1 MYQFYLMAWWSYIIF
16 IDAVLSLKTGR
27 STVFNRRLP
36 RLVTISCGFWCL
48 FELEN
53 VRLQN
58 WFYINV
64 PSSEAV
70 RFSGYFLAFG
80 TVIPAIYLTAELIGS
95 ILPPLA
101 IRPFR
106 LRRYGTYAV
115 PLGIFCLLFSLA
127 FPVYCFS
134 LAWVFLAFIIDG
146 YNYRKGY
153 ASLAGELERG
163 SLNRIAAVA
172 CAGLVCGIFW
182 EFWNYWAVT
191 KWIYTVPFFE
201 SFKLFEMPAPGFLGF
216 PLFALETAAFLT
228 LMGSSPFLARSR
240 WLVCAFT
247 LAFCLAAFVL
257 IDRYTVFSRTA
268 SVAGLSFLSEKTKA
282 AIEKRGIETSYAIDP
297 ALLGKG
303 ESESL
308 ALLQLEGLGLGHF
321 TLLKAHGVDTVDRLA
336 QIGER
341 ELASILKEPNLRRIR
356 VYTRAAREYRDAGA
370 SAEGWGFQMSLPC
383 RLPATI
389 DKRKTYVME

>member
-1 MYQFYLMAWWSYIIF
+1 M
-16 IDAVLSLKTGR
+16 VLYHLYR
-27 STVFNRRLP
+27 RRALPENRALDRLQQASS

-95 ILPPLA
+95 ILPLLA

-216 PLFALETAAFLT
+216 PLLALETAAFLT
-228 LMGSSPFLARSR
+228 LMGSSPFLAGSR

-268 SVAGLSFLSEKTKA
+268 SVAEPLLPFRKDEGGHREARHRDELCHRPGPTRERGKREPRPASSRGSRPRALHPPQGTRRGHRRSPSADWGARACVDTEGAEPPADQGLHKGGPG
-282 AIEKRGIETSYAIDP
+282 IPRRRGKRRRVGFPNE
-297 ALLGKG
+297 
-303 ESESL
+303 L
-308 ALLQLEGLGLGHF
+308 ALP
-321 TLLKAHGVDTVDRLA
+321 
-336 QIGER
+336 I
-341 ELASILKEPNLRRIR
+341 
-356 VYTRAAREYRDAGA
+356 ARDH
-370 SAEGWGFQMSLPC
+370 
-383 RLPATI
+383 
-389 DKRKTYVME
+389 

>member
-1 MYQFYLMAWWSYIIF
+1 M
-16 IDAVLSLKTGR
+16 
-27 STVFNRRLP
+27 
-36 RLVTISCGFWCL
+36 
-48 FELEN
+48 
-53 VRLQN
+53 
-58 WFYINV
+58 
-64 PSSEAV
+64 
-70 RFSGYFLAFG
+70 
-80 TVIPAIYLTAELIGS
+80 
-95 ILPPLA
+95 
-101 IRPFR
+101 
-106 LRRYGTYAV
+106 
-115 PLGIFCLLFSLA
+115 
-127 FPVYCFS
+127 
-134 LAWVFLAFIIDG
+134 
-146 YNYRKGY
+146 
-153 ASLAGELERG
+153 ERG

-268 SVAGLSFLSEKTKA
+268 SVAELSFLSEKTKA

-321 TLLKAHGVDTVDRLA
+321 TLLKAHGVDTVDRLVA
-336 QIGER
+336 DWGARARVDTEGAEPPADQGLHKGGPGIPRRRGKR
-341 ELASILKEPNLRRIR
+341 RRVGFPNELALPI
-356 VYTRAAREYRDAGA
+356 ARDH
-370 SAEGWGFQMSLPC
+370 
-383 RLPATI
+383 
-389 DKRKTYVME
+389 

>member
-16 IDAVLSLKTGR
+16 VDAVLCLKTGR
-27 STVFNRRLP
+27 STVFNGRLP
-36 RLVTISCGFWCL
+36 WLVTISCGLWCL

-106 LRRYGTYAV
+106 PKRYGTYAI
-115 PLGIFCLLFSLA
+115 PLGILCLLFSVA

-134 LAWVFLAFIIDG
+134 LAWVFLVFVIDG

-153 ASLAGELERG
+153 VSFGRELERG

-172 CAGLVCGIFW
+172 GAGMVCGIIW

-201 SFKLFEMPAPGFLGF
+201 GFKLFEMPAPGFLGF

-228 LMGSSPFLARSR
+228 LMGSSPLLARSR
-240 WLVCAFT
+240 WVVCAFT
-247 LAFCLAAFVL
+247 LAFCLATFVL
-257 IDRYTVFSRTA
+257 IDRHTVFSHTA
-268 SVAGLSFLSEKTKA
+268 FVAEIPFLSEKTKA
-282 AIEKRGIETSYAIDP
+282 ALEMRGIGTSHAIDP

-303 ESESL
+303 EQASL
-308 ALLQLEGLGLGHF
+308 ALLHLEGLGLEHF
-321 TLLKAHGVDTVDRLA
+321 TLLRAHGVDTVDRLS
-336 QIGER
+336 QVDQC

-356 VYTRAAREYRDAGA
+356 VYTRAAREYRVARDH
-370 SAEGWGFQMSLPC
+370 
-383 RLPATI
+383 
-389 DKRKTYVME
+389 